1 MNQAH
6 QIGIQLRTIQN
17 RIKRRIDSS
26 PVNKKIE
33 NMTGTNAWLIAHI
46 AEKTEQGAEV
56 YQKDIE
62 EEFAVTRS
70 TVSKVV
76 KLMEQK
82 NMVSRESVPD
92 DARLKRLVLTKQA
105 QEIAEELKEDA
116 SNMEA
121 QLLEGFTREEQERLS
136 GYLTR
141 ILNNLEKAQ
150 RNS

>member
-6 QIGIQLRTIQN
+6 QIGIQLRTIHN
-17 RIKRRIDSS
+17 RIKRRMDSS

-121 QLLEGFTREEQERLS
+121 QLVEGFTREEQERLS
-136 GYLTR
+136 GYLAR